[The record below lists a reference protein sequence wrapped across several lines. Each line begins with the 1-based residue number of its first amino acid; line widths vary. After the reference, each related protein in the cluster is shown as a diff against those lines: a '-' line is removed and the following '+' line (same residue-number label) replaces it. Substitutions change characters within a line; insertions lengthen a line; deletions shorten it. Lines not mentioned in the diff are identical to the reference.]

1 LHGKGSVEQVLQHFE
16 QAVRDASGA
25 SYRVYVYG
33 QRSADRTWHGWLVFE
48 RLTDGRRFSTG
59 VETSQ
64 PTSMAVVHWANG
76 LEEVDFAEALLR
88 ARRPV
93 LGETV
98 SQPAGSQRNSGR
110 GPGW

>member
-1 LHGKGSVEQVLQHFE
+1 MSVEQVLQHFE

-33 QRSADRTWHGWLVFE
+33 QRSLDRTWQGWLVFE

-76 LEEVDFAEALLR
+76 LEESDFAEALLR

-93 LGETV
+93 LGESV
-98 SQPAGSQRNSGR
+98 GQPAGSHRNPGR
-110 GPGW
+110 GPSW